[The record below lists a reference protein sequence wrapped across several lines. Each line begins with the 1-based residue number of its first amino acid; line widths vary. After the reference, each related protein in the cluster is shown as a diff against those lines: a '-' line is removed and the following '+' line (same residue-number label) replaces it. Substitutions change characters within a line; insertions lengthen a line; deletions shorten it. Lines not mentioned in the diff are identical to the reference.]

1 MWNGKTVGVVFPAYN
16 EAPNIE
22 VAVRE
27 FLGLENSDGSK
38 VVDQVIA
45 IDNNSSDGT
54 GELAAKA
61 GATVFVETKQGYG
74 NALIRGLHEAT
85 TDIVVTC
92 EPDGTFVTRDIV
104 KLLSYSEDFDM
115 VCGTRTYP
123 GLVWEDANMRW
134 YLRLGNYFV
143 AKFLEIMYWT
153 PSLSDCGC
161 TFRLIN
167 LEPLKK
173 IRGQFFVG
181 KSHFL
186 PHMVILAKLNHLKF
200 IEIPMS
206 YKGRMGVSKIT
217 GNFEGMFRTGTMM
230 LCVILYM
237 WPRMIKYAVTKR

>member
-161 TFRLIN
+161 TFRMIN
-167 LEPLKK
+167 LVALKK
-173 IRGQFFVG
+173 IRGQLYVG

-186 PHMVILAKLNHLKF
+186 PHMVITAKINQISF
-200 IEIPMS
+200 IEIPVT
-206 YKGRMGVSKIT
+206 YRGRKGESKIT
-217 GNFEGMFRTGTMM
+217 GSFSGMFKTGFAMIGI
-230 LCVILYM
+230 ILAM
-237 WPRMIKYAVTKR
+237 WPRFISRRG